1 MVTAFNFASRFRQS
15 RVILKL
21 IKNLHV
27 ALLACLFLQF
37 IRPFEIVAQP
47 KAHARAGGNAQA
59 AANVARDIE
68 IASQFAPVFY
78 QGLGDERRYDY
89 ITNFDFDG
97 DWRGD
102 NNWDNADDARFPR
115 RAYVYYAV
123 SETPTHFFV
132 HYAVFHPRDYKG
144 GTAGGRVLSEI
155 IREGVRR
162 GGHYDPTGL
171 SGGAVL
177 AHENDMEG
185 CLVVAAKN
193 GAELKAARVV
203 FVETMA
209 HDRFLKY
216 VTAAGGVGDK
226 NAFATVGLE
235 AGRPELY
242 VEAKGHGILA
252 FDAGEK
258 QRPSN
263 GLLVYK
269 FAGRADDPEKSSAD
283 EIGYALVAIS
293 TTLWPRARGGVNQ
306 TFGAAHEYG
315 ARSFGAAHAS
325 SRAAGRRSVKLG
337 NLGVAFRGSK
347 GAPNAARPPWG
358 WFDRGDRGGVR
369 GEWFFDPAVTI
380 KRHFG
385 LGDDFS
391 VAYTHA
397 PFLGVNRKS

>member
-1 MVTAFNFASRFRQS
+1 M
-15 RVILKL
+15 KL
-21 IKNLHV
+21 IKNLHL
-27 ALLACLFLQF
+27 ALLACLLLQL
-37 IRPFEIVAQP
+37 IPPSEIAAQP
-47 KAHARAGGNAQA
+47 KAHARGNAQA
-59 AANVARDIE
+59 AASVARDIE

-78 QGLGDERRYDY
+78 QGLGDKRRYDY
-89 ITNFDFDG
+89 ITNIDFDG

-102 NNWDNADDARFPR
+102 NNWDNADDTRFPL

-123 SETPTHFFV
+123 SETHTHFFV

-144 GTAGGRVLSEI
+144 DTAGGRMLSEI

-162 GGHYDPTGL
+162 GGRYDPTGL
-171 SGGAVL
+171 SGEAVL

-193 GAELKAARVV
+193 GAEVKAARVV

-216 VTAAGGVGDK
+216 VPAVEGVGDK
-226 NAFATVGLE
+226 NAFARVRIE
-235 AGRPELY
+235 SGRPELY

-252 FDAGEK
+252 FDGGEK

-263 GLLVYK
+263 GSLVYK
-269 FAGRADDPEKSSAD
+269 FKGRADDPEKSPAD

-306 TFGAAHEYG
+306 TFGAAHQFG
-315 ARSFGAAHAS
+315 ARIFGAAHAQ
-325 SRAAGRRSVKLG
+325 SRTTAAQRRSVKLG

-358 WFDRGDRGGVR
+358 WFDRGDRGRLR

-380 KRHFG
+380 KRHFK
-385 LGDDFS
+385 LSDDFS
-391 VAYTHA
+391 VVYTHA
-397 PFLGVNRKS
+397 PLLGVNRK

>member
-1 MVTAFNFASRFRQS
+1 M
-15 RVILKL
+15 KL
-21 IKNLHV
+21 IKNLHL
-27 ALLACLFLQF
+27 ALLACLFLQL
-37 IRPFEIVAQP
+37 IRPPGIVAQTR
-47 KAHARAGGNAQA
+47 AHARAGGNAQA
-59 AANVARDIE
+59 AANVARDVE
-68 IASQFAPVFY
+68 IASRFAPVFH
-78 QGLGDERRYDY
+78 QGLGDKRRYDY

-102 NNWDNADDARFPR
+102 NNWDNADDARFPL

-123 SETPTHFFV
+123 SETTTHFFV

-144 GTAGGRVLSEI
+144 GTAGGRVLSGI

-162 GGHYDPTGL
+162 GGRYDPTGL
-171 SGGAVL
+171 SSGAVL

-193 GAELKAARVV
+193 GAEVKDARVV

-216 VTAAGGVGDK
+216 VPAQEGVEGNK
-226 NAFATVGLE
+226 SAFATVRIE
-235 AGRPELY
+235 SRRPELY
-242 VEAKGHGILA
+242 VEAKGHGIVA
-252 FDAGEK
+252 FDGGEK
-258 QRPSN
+258 QRPTN
-263 GLLVYK
+263 GSLVYK
-269 FAGRADDPEKSSAD
+269 FAGRADDPEKSAAG

-293 TTLWPRARGGVNQ
+293 ATLWPRARGGVNQ
-306 TFGAAHEYG
+306 TFGAAHQYG
-315 ARSFGAAHAS
+315 ARSFGTVQAQA
-325 SRAAGRRSVKLG
+325 RATQRRSVKLG

-358 WFDRGDRGGVR
+358 WFDRGDRGGLR
-369 GEWFFDPAVTI
+369 GEWFFDPAATI
-380 KRHFG
+380 KRHFK
-385 LGDDFS
+385 LADDFS

>member
-1 MVTAFNFASRFRQS
+1 VPAKLRARGAGFNFPFRFRHS

-21 IKNLHV
+21 IKILHL
-27 ALLACLFLQF
+27 ALLACLFLQLIQPCGIF
-37 IRPFEIVAQP
+37 AQP
-47 KAHARAGGNAQA
+47 KSQARAGGNAHA

-78 QGLGDERRYDY
+78 QGLGDRRRYDY

-102 NNWDNADDARFPR
+102 NNWDNADNARFPL

-144 GTAGGRVLSEI
+144 DTAGGRVLSEI

-162 GGHYDPTGL
+162 GGRYDPTGL

-185 CLVVAAKN
+185 CLVVAAKQ
-193 GAELKAARVV
+193 GTQLKDARVV

-216 VTAAGGVGDK
+216 VPAHGVEGNK
-226 NAFATVGLE
+226 SGFATVRIE
-235 AGRPELY
+235 SGRPVLY
-242 VEAKGHGILA
+242 VEAKGHGIVA
-252 FDAGEK
+252 FDDGVK
-258 QRPSN
+258 QRPTN
-263 GLLVYK
+263 GSLVYK
-269 FAGRADDPEKSSAD
+269 FTGRADDPEKSSAD
-283 EIGYALVAIS
+283 EIGYALVAIA
-293 TTLWPRARGGVNQ
+293 TTLWPRARGGVNE
-306 TFGAAHEYG
+306 TFGAAHQYG
-315 ARSFGAAHAS
+315 ARSFGTAHAQ
-325 SRAAGRRSVKLG
+325 SRAAQRRSVKLG
-337 NLGVAFRGSK
+337 NLGAAFRGRR
-347 GAPNAARPPWG
+347 A
-358 WFDRGDRGGVR
+358 R

-380 KRHFG
+380 KRHFK
-385 LGDDFS
+385 LSDDFS
-391 VAYTHA
+391 VVYTHA